1 MRITELFNI
10 QSIALDSAAADQAQ
24 IIDELVELQATHG
37 NLTDKAA
44 YKAAIYAR
52 EAEASTYVD
61 NGITVPHA
69 RAACVTRPS
78 LAALRLKTPVQYNAD
93 DDGKTDLLFMIAAPE
108 NGSLHIDMLARL
120 MQMLMNEDF
129 VAKLRAAKTPKEF
142 LDTIDAQEEAQFGNE
157 SFTQEELPATYR
169 VLAVTACPNGIAH
182 TYMAAEAL
190 NKAAQKLGI
199 PCKVETNG
207 SDGPQN
213 VLTSDEIA
221 ACDGIIVAADKN
233 VETDRFDGKPVLFAH
248 VDDGIHK
255 PEQLLQS
262 VLDGKVPVFHSTV
275 RESDKNLLEQNRGGS
290 AKDSLGHTLY
300 KHLMYGI
307 SHMIPFVVVGGM
319 PECVMQFAETKDYIL
334 VRHTQ
339 DTILASYLNDM
350 SKYNNLNEIK
360 KTRLAYD
367 NITVQLSKKNTR
379 FQYKLIKKGGR
390 ASEFEN
396 AIEWLCL
403 SGIVSQVYKVE
414 QIKKPLENYRDIDAF
429 KIYVSDLGLL
439 CAKKDLAA
447 NDILYMV
454 EEINDFKG
462 GMAENYVNVQLSIN
476 GYHTYYW
483 ESERG
488 AEIDFII
495 QRDGQLIP
503 IEVKSADNTRAKSLK
518 VYMDTYKPAYAIKLS
533 AKNFGFEDNKKIV
546 PLYAAFCI

>member
-1 MRITELFNI
+1 M
-10 QSIALDSAAADQAQ
+10 
-24 IIDELVELQATHG
+24 
-37 NLTDKAA
+37 
-44 YKAAIYAR
+44 YKR
-52 EAEASTYVD
+52 QLNT
-61 NGITVPHA
+61 
-69 RAACVTRPS
+69 
-78 LAALRLKTPVQYNAD
+78 LKYFKEKSNEYHV
-93 DDGKTDLLFMIAAPE
+93 IAA
-108 NGSLHIDMLARL
+108 GSLLGTLLA
-120 MQMLMNEDF
+120 
-129 VAKLRAAKTPKEF
+129 KPKSYPVGMVNLLDIYPLNFEEF
-142 LDTIDAQEEAQFGNE
+142 LEATDPALYAYYDSIQKEQQIEE
-157 SFTQEELPATYR
+157 
-169 VLAVTACPNGIAH
+169 I
-182 TYMAAEAL
+182 
-190 NKAAQKLGI
+190 
-199 PCKVETNG
+199 
-207 SDGPQN
+207 
-213 VLTSDEIA
+213 
-221 ACDGIIVAADKN
+221 
-233 VETDRFDGKPVLFAH
+233 
-248 VDDGIHK
+248 
-255 PEQLLQS
+255 
-262 VLDGKVPVFHSTV
+262 FHN
-275 RESDKNLLEQNRGGS
+275 RLLEAYNNY
-290 AKDSLGHTLY
+290 LV
-300 KHLMYGI
+300 I
-307 SHMIPFVVVGGM
+307 GGM

-414 QIKKPLENYRDIDAF
+414 QIEKPLENYRDIDAF

-462 GMAENYVNVQLSIN
+462 GMAENYVNVQLTIN
-476 GYHTYYW
+476 GYRTYYW

-503 IEVKSADNTRAKSLK
+503 IEVKSADNTKAKSLR

-533 AKNFGFEDNKKIV
+533 AKNFGCEGNKKIV